1 MYKEGY
7 SPRLARFI
15 QHCIKRSAENN
26 KTAATRHAVCLC
38 GLCING
44 TGGNHTGMA
53 GCVALRCA
61 RAGFALSRSRKF
73 DVIVEYF
80 IQSGRYDIFEI
91 NEVLFRYDQPLLG
104 G

>member
-44 TGGNHTGMA
+44 TGTKTQAWPAAWLWARLWTGFLA
-53 GCVALRCA
+53 ENSEWNSG
-61 RAGFALSRSRKF
+61 G
-73 DVIVEYF
+73 VED
-80 IQSGRYDIFEI
+80 G
-91 NEVLFRYDQPLLG
+91 
-104 G
+104 